1 MLFQLLIVPLALAAI
16 AFGLAARRYNL
27 ARADAAG
34 TYEIDCPRDGQKAT
48 VTFDVNRAARTEA
61 FGIPRH
67 LRLTSCTFWP
77 ERGGCDQHCI
87 KQVAPGHTHVRHA

>member
-1 MLFQLLIVPLALAAI
+1 MLTQLVAVPLALAAI
-16 AFGLAARRYNL
+16 AFILAGRQYRL
-27 ARADAAG
+27 ALSDAEG
-34 TYEIDCPRDGQKAT
+34 SYEIRCPRDGRRAT
-48 VTFDVNRAARTEA
+48 VTFDVKSAARTEA

-67 LRLTSCTFWP
+67 LRLRSCTFWP

>member
-1 MLFQLLIVPLALAAI
+1 MLTQLLIVPLALA
-16 AFGLAARRYNL
+16 FVGFVLSAREYRRAL
-27 ARADAAG
+27 ADAGGA
-34 TYEIDCPRDGQKAT
+34 YDIVCPRDGRTAT
-48 VTFDVNRAARTEA
+48 ITFDVKRAARTEA
-61 FGIPRH
+61 FGIPHH